1 MQLCQGLSGK
11 PSFRTP
17 VKIDKVPESDYSLC
31 INFVFSPSNSFTL
44 QKLIML
50 ETSPKLSELREI
62 ASQLPD
68 RIPYLKMLVLF
79 GSRARGDTHAKSDWD
94 FAALYDEKLRE
105 ESCKD
110 RGFAWFEVPGI
121 LGDAFSINS
130 DNIDVVELHRCSP
143 LIAHFVARDGI
154 LLYESESGQF
164 EAFKQQ
170 RLMTDVQLEVL
181 RQNLRQKIEVAL
193 QRRGV

>member
-1 MQLCQGLSGK
+1 MLQ
-11 PSFRTP
+11 
-17 VKIDKVPESDYSLC
+17 I
-31 INFVFSPSNSFTL
+31 SPTL
-44 QKLIML
+44 A
-50 ETSPKLSELREI
+50 ELQEI

-94 FAALYDEKLRE
+94 FATLYDEKLRE

-121 LGDAFSINS
+121 LSEAFNLNS
-130 DNIDVVELHRCSP
+130 DEIDVVELNRCSR
-143 LIAHFVARDGI
+143 LITHFIARDGI
-154 LLYESESGQF
+154 SIYETELGQF
-164 EAFKQQ
+164 EAFKKQY
-170 RLMTDVQLEVL
+170 LMTETELDEL
-181 RQNLRQKIEVAL
+181 RQKLRQKIEVAL